1 MEHDAHKFEGN
12 DEPKARLAMG
22 SKLASLFGELAMGNI
37 ASLEGIYD
45 AMSTEIYRLAL
56 WRSGA
61 PDVAADVVQTVF
73 VRLAERRA
81 RLGSV
86 RDPRSYL
93 LAMAHRAAVDRRR
106 AAARLAFPLPVT
118 TELLQARGSDPDR
131 ALDARRASAALEEI
145 PPAQREAVFLHH
157 FSGMTFATIG
167 RVTGV
172 PTFTAASR
180 VRNGIRALRRLLGLS

>member
-12 DEPKARLAMG
+12 GEPEAKLAAG
-22 SKLASLFGELAMGNI
+22 SNLASLFGELAMGNI
-37 ASLEGIYD
+37 AALEGIYD

-81 RLGSV
+81 RLGVV

-106 AAARLAFPLPVT
+106 AAARQAFPVT
-118 TELLQARGSDPDR
+118 TELLQPGGTDPDR
-131 ALDARRASAALEEI
+131 ALDARRASAALEDL

-157 FSGMTFATIG
+157 FSGMTFAAIG

-180 VRNGIRALRRLLGLS
+180 VRIGIRVLRRLLGLS